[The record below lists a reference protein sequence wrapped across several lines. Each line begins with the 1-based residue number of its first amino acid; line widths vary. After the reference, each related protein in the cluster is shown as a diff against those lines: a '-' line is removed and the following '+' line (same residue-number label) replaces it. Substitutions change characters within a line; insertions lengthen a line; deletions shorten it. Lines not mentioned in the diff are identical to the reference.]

1 MGEGYWEDVRT
12 CGVNE
17 NIVIGREK
25 WRKDSWESSWPHL
38 RWMNGA
44 KDNEEDEKGL

>member
-1 MGEGYWEDVRT
+1 MDEGYWEDVRT

-25 WRKDSWESSWPHL
+25 WMKDS
-38 RWMNGA
+38 
-44 KDNEEDEKGL
+44 